1 MNTEEKKNTSST
13 LEVESLAKR
22 YLNSLNERE
31 KQGYEIAKAHLGMSF
46 SLYKSNGFLQYQK
59 EITK

>member
-1 MNTEEKKNTSST
+1 MNIEEKKST
-13 LEVESLAKR
+13 RSEAERQPLEER

-59 EITK
+59 EATK